1 MTGTPVRVAV
11 QPGTAAVRVSGAE
24 RDGPPWLVAELPAPG
39 PALPV
44 LLAELVGPAPEE
56 LLLVHPGRWPP
67 ERAARWARE
76 HAGLAARVR
85 AVPAPFAAAGRGGVA
100 VLDVG
105 AGGAEAV
112 LLDAGG
118 RVRAS
123 ASAEVGGRLLDE
135 LVAARSGL
143 DREAARAVREALSL
157 LPAADGV
164 EAADVL
170 PVLAE
175 PLAAAVAALREVL
188 VGEGRPPV
196 LLVGGVAR
204 SPLLA
209 RLVDEAGIA
218 DATVAPQPEAAA
230 VLGALT
236 LPPPATPPPE
246 RTLEPYRCPEGR
258 STAVRLQGAGLVPV
272 PAVRRRP
279 LWWVLRVGAAVVGAL
294 VLLALG
300 RLLAVPAADAVP
312 AGVLVQYGYRLDL
325 PAGWE
330 HTGGLPER
338 RRVLLTPSAAPEAS
352 DLIAVEH
359 SALGYDTAAEPERAR
374 AELRAAFDAAVAGGS
389 TFTGYDPD
397 ARFAGR
403 PVTAYRQEEPGR
415 TVVDWYVVL
424 DRDAQLSVGCRHTA
438 AGAEAVRAACAL
450 VVATVRGT

>member
-1 MTGTPVRVAV
+1 VTGTPVRVAV
-11 QPGTAAVRVSGAE
+11 QPGAATVRVAGAE

-39 PALPV
+39 PGLPV
-44 LLAELVGPAPEE
+44 LLAELVGPTPEE
-56 LLLVHPGRWPP
+56 LVLVHPGRWPP
-67 ERAARWARE
+67 ERAARWARD

-85 AVPAPFAAAGRGGVA
+85 AVPAPLAAARRGGVA

-105 AGGAEAV
+105 AGGAEAA

-123 ASAEVGGRLLDE
+123 AAAEVGGRLLDE
-135 LVAARSGL
+135 LVAARSGR
-143 DREAARAVREALSL
+143 DRDAARAVREALSL
-157 LPAADGV
+157 LPVADGV

-175 PLAAAVAALREVL
+175 PLGAAVAALREVL
-188 VGEGRPPV
+188 AGAGRPPV

-236 LPPPATPPPE
+236 LPPSTPPPE

-258 STAVRLQGAGLVPV
+258 STAVRLQGAGLLPV
-272 PAVRRRP
+272 LAVRRRP
-279 LWWVLRVGAAVVGAL
+279 LWRALLVGAAVVGAL
-294 VLLALG
+294 GLLALG
-300 RLLAVPAADAVP
+300 RLLAPPVAAAVP
-312 AGVLVQYGYRLDL
+312 AGVLVQYGYRLDV

-352 DLIAVEH
+352 DLIAVER
-359 SALGYDTAAEPERAR
+359 SPLGYDTAAEPERAR
-374 AELRAAFDAAVAGGS
+374 AELRAAFDAAVADGS

-438 AGAEAVRAACAL
+438 AGAAAVRAACAV